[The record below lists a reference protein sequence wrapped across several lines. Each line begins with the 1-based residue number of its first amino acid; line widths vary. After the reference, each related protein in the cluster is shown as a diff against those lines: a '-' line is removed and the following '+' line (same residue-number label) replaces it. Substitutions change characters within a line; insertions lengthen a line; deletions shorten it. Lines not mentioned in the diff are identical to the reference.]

1 MPTYEYRCAACGR
14 RLEAVQKFTDPAL
27 TECPECHAAELR
39 RVFGNVG
46 VVLKGSGFY
55 RNDNRRSGSGNGSS
69 SSSEG
74 GSSKESAG
82 SKSDSGSSGSS
93 SSSDSGSSSSS
104 SGSGSGSG
112 SSSGSKSDTA
122 AKSA

>member
-14 RLEAVQKFTDPAL
+14 RLEAVQKFSDPPL
-27 TECPECHAAELR
+27 TECPECHAEELR

-55 RNDNRRSGSGNGSS
+55 RTDNRRSGNGSS
-69 SSSEG
+69 SSSSD
-74 GSSKESAG
+74 SSTKTSDSG
-82 SKSDSGSSGSS
+82 SKSDSGSSK
-93 SSSDSGSSSSS
+93 SSDSGSSSSS
-104 SGSGSGSG
+104 S
-112 SSSGSKSDTA
+112 SKSDAT

>member
-1 MPTYEYRCAACGR
+1 MPTYDYRCAACGR
-14 RLEAVQKFTDPAL
+14 RLEAVQKFSDAPL
-27 TECPECHAAELR
+27 TECPECHAQELR

-55 RNDNRRSGSGNGSS
+55 RTDNRKSANGSS
-69 SSSEG
+69 SSTSDSS
-74 GSSKESAG
+74 SSKD
-82 SKSDSGSSGSS
+82 SKDSSSSSSS

-104 SGSGSGSG
+104 P
-112 SSSGSKSDTA
+112 KSESA

>member
-14 RLEAVQKFTDPAL
+14 RLEAVQKFSDAPL
-27 TECPECHAAELR
+27 TECPECHAQELR

-55 RNDNRRSGSGNGSS
+55 RNDNRRSGSGSSPTPSTSSDNGSKGSGSSESTSS
-69 SSSEG
+69 SSS
-74 GSSKESAG
+74 K
-82 SKSDSGSSGSS
+82 
-93 SSSDSGSSSSS
+93 SSDSGSSSSS
-104 SGSGSGSG
+104 
-112 SSSGSKSDTA
+112 KSDTA

>member
-14 RLEAVQKFTDPAL
+14 RLEAVQKFSDPAL
-27 TECPECHAAELR
+27 TECPECHAEELR

-55 RNDNRRSGSGNGSS
+55 RTDNRRSGNGSS
-69 SSSEG
+69 SSSTD
-74 GSSKESAG
+74 SSTKTSDSG
-82 SKSDSGSSGSS
+82 SKSDSGSSK
-93 SSSDSGSSSSS
+93 SSDSGSSSSS
-104 SGSGSGSG
+104 A
-112 SSSGSKSDTA
+112 SKSDAT

>member
-14 RLEAVQKFTDPAL
+14 RLEAVQKFSDPPL
-27 TECPECHAAELR
+27 TECPECHAEELR

-55 RNDNRRSGSGNGSS
+55 RNDNRSSSRSS
-69 SSSEG
+69 SSSDN
-74 GSSKESAG
+74 GSSGNG
-82 SKSDSGSSGSS
+82 SKSDSKSDSGSS
-93 SSSDSGSSSSS
+93 SSSDSSSSSS
-104 SGSGSGSG
+104 
-112 SSSGSKSDTA
+112 KSDAT

>member
-14 RLEAVQKFTDPAL
+14 RLEAVQKFSDPPL
-27 TECPECHAAELR
+27 TECPECHAEELR

-55 RNDNRRSGSGNGSS
+55 RNDNRSSTRSS
-69 SSSEG
+69 SSSDN
-74 GSSKESAG
+74 GSSGNG
-82 SKSDSGSSGSS
+82 SKSDSKSDSGSS
-93 SSSDSGSSSSS
+93 SSSDSSSSSS
-104 SGSGSGSG
+104 
-112 SSSGSKSDTA
+112 KSDAT